1 MSSHENVHEDVR
13 AYYGQKAKDL
23 AAGDGCCAPSSCD
36 CSTSYSSEVLL
47 DLPEE
52 ISLGSF
58 GCANPITQAA
68 LTEGERVLDLG
79 SGGGLDCFL
88 AARQV
93 GPTGQVI
100 GVDMTDEMLDLAT
113 RNSRRLGFEHVEFR
127 RGTIESI
134 PVDDQSVDAVLSNCV
149 INLSPDKPEVFAEI
163 FRVLAPG
170 GRVSL
175 ADIVTLGP
183 LSSEYLDQGD
193 SWAACVAG
201 ALTIDDYAEGLT
213 RAGFTD
219 VSVLPADG
227 SDWRNV
233 AHGHPISALIT
244 GRKPA
249 RSSFPSEGPGAG

>member
-1 MSSHENVHEDVR
+1 
-13 AYYGQKAKDL
+13 
-23 AAGDGCCAPSSCD
+23 
-36 CSTSYSSEVLL
+36 LL
-47 DLPEE
+47 DIPEE

-58 GCANPITQAA
+58 GCANP
-68 LTEGERVLDLG
+68 LTHASLREGERVLDLG

-134 PVDDQSVDAVLSNCV
+134 PVDDQSVDVVLSNCV

-183 LSSEYLDQGD
+183 LSSEYLDQRD

-201 ALTIDDYAEGLT
+201 ALTVDDYAQGLA
-213 RAGFTD
+213 RVGFTD
-219 VSVLPADG
+219 VSVRPADG

-233 AHGHPISALIT
+233 LHGHPISALIT

-249 RSSFPSEGPGAG
+249 RNGFPSEGPGAG

>member
-1 MSSHENVHEDVR
+1 MRLYGLTTDRKPESSRPGRVVFSR
-13 AYYGQKAKDL
+13 A
-23 AAGDGCCAPSSCD
+23 P
-36 CSTSYSSEVLL
+36 
-47 DLPEE
+47 
-52 ISLGSF
+52 
-58 GCANPITQAA
+58 
-68 LTEGERVLDLG
+68 
-79 SGGGLDCFL
+79 
-88 AARQV
+88 RQV

-149 INLSPDKPEVFAEI
+149 INLSPDKPQVFAEI

-170 GRVSL
+170 GRASL

-213 RAGFTD
+213 RAGFTE
-219 VSVLPADG
+219 VSVLPAG
-227 SDWRNV
+227 
-233 AHGHPISALIT
+233 
-244 GRKPA
+244 
-249 RSSFPSEGPGAG
+249 